1 MSPPSAP
8 ETPSTDR
15 PPTPPRLPRR
25 VRLGPLEAFGL
36 PVLILL
42 PALALAGLLGPTD
55 APRSATATLG
65 HAHLVL
71 RVRHPSRLRCLRGGA
86 LQIEVANTGTQAV
99 PALAVDIYET
109 YLDGFSRADV
119 QPAVA
124 AESRSGR
131 LRLTLPALQPGEH
144 TRVQIR
150 LDAEAWGRRSGWVGL
165 AAPDG
170 AALARIDFTTLVLP

>member
-25 VRLGPLEAFGL
+25 VRLGPVEAFGL
-36 PVLILL
+36 PMLILL

-55 APRSATATLG
+55 TQRSATAMLG
-65 HAHLVL
+65 PAQLVL

-86 LQIEVANTGTQAV
+86 LQIEVANTGTQAL
-99 PALAVDIYET
+99 PALAMDIDEQ
-109 YLDGFSRADV
+109 YLGGFSRADV
-119 QPAVA
+119 QPALI

-144 TRVQIR
+144 TRVQVR
-150 LDAEAWGRRSGWVGL
+150 LDAEAWGRIGGWVGL
-165 AAPDG
+165 AAPGG
-170 AALARIDFTTLVLP
+170 AALARIDFSTLVLP